1 MFLRE
6 ALRVMSFK
14 KKCSCL
20 FLDKSSSVL
29 TEPISRV
36 TDPPR
41 KEEGGCSM
49 ESSLSLTFSDI
60 QHTSPGSLEPGPEW
74 TSLPILFSK
83 WLRRMYSWDR
93 LYVLDKDLSLCPPP
107 WPPNADLIVFSW
119 KVGWVVKGSLEPDL
133 PRGDFAVSP
142 RRL

>member
-1 MFLRE
+1 
-6 ALRVMSFK
+6 
-14 KKCSCL
+14 
-20 FLDKSSSVL
+20 
-29 TEPISRV
+29 
-36 TDPPR
+36 
-41 KEEGGCSM
+41 M

-60 QHTSPGSLEPGPEW
+60 QHMSPGSLEPGPEW

-107 WPPNADLIVFSW
+107 WPPNADLIAFPW

-133 PRGDFAVSP
+133 PGVTLQCLLEGCEELSTRGLGGGSVGQ
-142 RRL
+142 RLALQALSA